1 MNPIKSSSS
10 ITNLICIACVI
21 SLSRKDFESKIEST
35 LQLIILLFLSLFVN
49 SHSETFQQNILISKI
64 EFFRIVL
71 TILKG
76 SWQMRRQL
84 AEGDGDKNVKISN
97 VYLRV

>member
-1 MNPIKSSSS
+1 M
-10 ITNLICIACVI
+10 
-21 SLSRKDFESKIEST
+21 
-35 LQLIILLFLSLFVN
+35 
-49 SHSETFQQNILISKI
+49 ISKI

-71 TILKG
+71 TI

>member
-1 MNPIKSSSS
+1 M
-10 ITNLICIACVI
+10 ACVI
-21 SLSRKDFESKIEST
+21 SLSRKDFESRIEST

-71 TILKG
+71 KILKG